1 MGAPYQASVSSI
13 AGGPS
18 VTTPISLRT
27 TWVTA
32 YDNVSATADVSGV
45 LRNPLTYTAGAN
57 VALIHPIIV
66 AQGTRLAVRCKYDDG
81 VTLVTTSPTVQ
92 LFAFDQQPDSTGA
105 FAAGTKFWRLDA
117 TDPST
122 AGQVLTLNATA
133 DINDG
138 TFNYSSNGPGL
149 STYDMFGASSI
160 MVLHDTASV
169 VSGGANTTVAVEISI
184 LN

>member
-1 MGAPYQASVSSI
+1 MGAPITFGTTAVS
-13 AGGPS
+13 GGPG
-18 VTTPISLRT
+18 VTSPVSLKT
-27 TWVTA
+27 TWMTV

-57 VALIHPIIV
+57 VALIHPAIV
-66 AQGTRLAVRCKYDDG
+66 TQGTRMAVRCKYDDG
-81 VTLVTTSPTVQ
+81 VTTITTSPTVR
-92 LFAFDQQPDSTGA
+92 LFAFDQIPDSTGA
-105 FAAGTKFWRLDA
+105 FPAGTKFWRLDA

-133 DINDG
+133 DITDG

-160 MVLHDTASV
+160 MVLHDTAAS
-169 VSGGANTTVAVEISI
+169 VSGGANTVVAVEVSI

>member
-1 MGAPYQASVSSI
+1 MGAPYQASVSAI
-13 AGGPS
+13 AGGPG
-18 VTTPISLRT
+18 VTSPISLRT

-81 VTLVTTSPTVQ
+81 VTTITTSPTVR
-92 LFAFDQQPDSTGA
+92 LFAFDREPDSTGA
-105 FAAGTKFWRLDA
+105 FPTGTKFWRLDA
-117 TDPST
+117 TDPAST
-122 AGQVLTLNATA
+122 GQTLTLNATA
-133 DINDG
+133 DITDG

-149 STYDMFGASSI
+149 ATYDMFGASSV
-160 MVLHDTASV
+160 MVLHDTASS
-169 VSGGANTTVAVEISI
+169 VSGGANTTVAVEVSI